1 MRRRLIAALAIA
13 AAVAVLAEH
22 PGLAQQGQLPLPPGA
37 FKPPPPPPIKPY
49 QTVPATPPPTLNDP
63 SFTAFRNQ
71 LAEIVAHKDRAAL
84 GKMVVALVP
93 AQARSEIAAFPLAR
107 E

>member
-22 PGLAQQGQLPLPPGA
+22 PGLAQQGQLPLPPGG

-49 QTVPATPPPTLNDP
+49 QTVPVTPPPTLNDGALRTVNRK
-63 SFTAFRNQ
+63 SRYFRNRRRTSCMTSRW
-71 LAEIVAHKDRAAL
+71 L
-84 GKMVVALVP
+84 
-93 AQARSEIAAFPLAR
+93 
-107 E
+107 

>member
-22 PGLAQQGQLPLPPGA
+22 PGLAQQGQLPLPPGG

-49 QTVPATPPPTLNDP
+49 QTVPVTPPPTTNPTP
-63 SFTAFRNQ
+63 SACEVPCHHPWATAS
-71 LAEIVAHKDRAAL
+71 DRYKL
-84 GKMVVALVP
+84 TIP
-93 AQARSEIAAFPLAR
+93 ATTKPRPETQV
-107 E
+107 